1 MFSLFIAM
9 PEIPY
14 TPISKA
20 RLFIL
25 QSLIAGCLS
34 CQGTLMLAAEKSSFP
49 TCRKEYFSHPPCLT
63 DRQSCGQ
70 KNNQP
75 SDTGCIRG
83 K

>member
-1 MFSLFIAM
+1 
-9 PEIPY
+9 
-14 TPISKA
+14 
-20 RLFIL
+20 
-25 QSLIAGCLS
+25 
-34 CQGTLMLAAEKSSFP
+34 MLAAEKSSFP